1 MPPHLAPG
9 WVGLR
14 PRPDGRRGL
23 AFPEPCL
30 GEIIWEDREKA
41 LGDTVPW
48 EGLQVTCHTSRP
60 TKANPSVGAASGMEL
75 GLMEPSWV
83 LCTFVPGGAR
93 RLEGLSHL
101 NFCLSGFLC
110 LVPGQDS
117 HLEAR

>member
-1 MPPHLAPG
+1 MPFGGEVPPHLAPG

-23 AFPEPCL
+23 GFPEPCL

-48 EGLQVTCHTSRP
+48 EGLQVTCHT
-60 TKANPSVGAASGMEL
+60 AASGMEL

-83 LCTFVPGGAR
+83 LCTFVPGAQRGC
-93 RLEGLSHL
+93 HI
-101 NFCLSGFLC
+101 
-110 LVPGQDS
+110 
-117 HLEAR
+117 